1 MRVIN
6 LGLPMQTINDV
17 LHFDETDVDA
27 YMPTLERVE
36 EVDVHFAKDISYRE
50 EVRARART
58 TIELM
63 QHGMQVLEN
72 ADTDR
77 LATKIFSEQEPF
89 APHREKP
96 DVILQLEALLTRY
109 DHEVVKES
117 VQIRR
122 YVMNKLLEESENA
135 QKASERIKA
144 LELLGKIA
152 EVGMFVERSVVTIE
166 HKTTVELEQE
176 LEETLK
182 LLFNEDTKVYEPAP
196 TPKTSIKDIEIN
208 L

>member
-1 MRVIN
+1 
-6 LGLPMQTINDV
+6 MQTINDRF
-17 LHFDETDVDA
+17 HFDDADIEA

-36 EVDVHFAKDISYRE
+36 DIDVHFAKDISYRE

-63 QHGMQVLEN
+63 NHGMQVLET

-96 DVILQLEALLTRY
+96 DVILQLEALLTQY

-117 VQIRR
+117 IQVRR

-152 EVGMFVERSVVTIE
+152 EVGMFVERSVITIE
-166 HKTTVELEQE
+166 HKTTKEIEHELTES
-176 LEETLK
+176 LR

-196 TPKTSIKDIEIN
+196 TPKTSIRDIEIN

>member
-1 MRVIN
+1 
-6 LGLPMQTINDV
+6 MQTINDRF
-17 LHFDETDVDA
+17 HFDDADIEA

-36 EVDVHFAKDISYRE
+36 ETDVHFAKDISYRE

-63 QHGMQVLEN
+63 QHGMQVLET

-96 DVILQLEALLTRY
+96 DVILQLEALLTKY

-117 VQIRR
+117 IQVRR
-122 YVMNKLLEESENA
+122 YVMNKLLEESEGA

-152 EVGMFVERSVVTIE
+152 EVGMFVERSVITIE
-166 HKTTVELEQE
+166 HKTTKEIEHELTES
-176 LEETLK
+176 LK
-182 LLFNEDTKVYEPAP
+182 LLFNEDTKVYEHVP
-196 TPKTSIKDIEIN
+196 TTKSKIKDIEIN